1 MLNRRPEHASSLV
14 VFSATEKSCP
24 SLELILS
31 GLEPPFPGAILVAC
45 RDVASEALAEE
56 LRRTIALDVVLATDG
71 RCAALRGRVH
81 LVAFDTPVVFEDAA
95 RQSDAGGTRAESVV
109 LAGAL
114 DSFDGYTTL
123 AVLGEEHP
131 LFTEADVQAVRDAG
145 GMVVHEQR
153 GVYGWTIPPEP
164 SDIGVPT
171 EEFAATLDELLSF
184 EEQPALAQRRMLHVL
199 LGEVRQRAGIDFREY
214 KLPTVMRRV
223 FRLMNGGGFGSLA
236 EYLGYL
242 RRHPDG
248 YARLVRTLL
257 INVTE
262 FFRDPQLFEY
272 LRDDVMPQLIEHAS
286 RNGNELRLWSAG
298 CATGE
303 EAYSLAI
310 LTLEALGDRIGEFHV
325 RIFAT
330 DLNEDAV
337 AFARHGVYPQ
347 SAFEGVPREY
357 VDRYFTERPDGFE
370 VKKHVRNLTV
380 FGQHDL
386 AQRAPFPRI
395 DLILCRNVLIYFA
408 KELQQRT
415 LQLFAFSL
423 RTDGYLALGKAE
435 TTSPLPEYFRPVH
448 RGFKVYQR
456 YGPRVLI
463 PPTSLRDAGT
473 TAREGLRA
481 GLAREA
487 HAVSRPLPSALSM
500 LPTTARLTS
509 PFGARRPADSGA
521 ASDPLAALTESTI
534 GLVLVDRRYDI
545 VAINHSGRALLNIH
559 GIGVGEDLL
568 HSASGI
574 DIMQLRLAIDS
585 AFGGETRDGAQEFE
599 IVDPVNDASRSLLLT
614 CRAQEL
620 DAEPALHVAIV
631 IVDITPQVARR
642 RAAERRAE
650 ELRAQIED
658 MGGKLDH
665 LTSRQR
671 ALLNANDE
679 LTTMNVELRTT
690 NEHLLIA
697 AEEATSAA
705 EEIETLNEE
714 MQATNEELETLNE
727 ELQATV
733 EELNT
738 TNDELEARSTEYQEL
753 ASVREEQRV
762 EKERECR
769 RLQLALE
776 AVDHAIAVF
785 GDDGTPAYE
794 NAAYRRYFEN
804 GEPTFERDGDGAA
817 RDPIRRARRGEAFSE
832 RFLVTYGDGSAIP
845 VFVRAEQYRADGVAG
860 LVLRIDRV
868 GDGAADGSA

>member
-1 MLNRRPEHASSLV
+1 MTNRNPNQASSLV
-14 VFSATEKSCP
+14 VLSATEESRR

-31 GLEPPFPGAILVAC
+31 GVGQPFPGCILVAC
-45 RDVASEALAEE
+45 RGVDMDELVEE
-56 LRRTIALDVVLATDG
+56 LRRSTLLAVAVATDG
-71 RCAALRGRVH
+71 RCEALRGRVH
-81 LVAFDTPVVFEDAA
+81 VVAFGTPVVFEGAVH
-95 RQSDAGGTRAESVV
+95 RSDAGGTRAESAT
-109 LAGAL
+109 LAGGLA
-114 DSFDGYTTL
+114 SFDGYTTVV
-123 AVLGEEHP
+123 VLGEEHP
-131 LFTEADVQAVRDAG
+131 LFSETDLNAVREAG
-145 GMVVHEQR
+145 GMVLHEQR
-153 GVYGWTIPPEP
+153 GAYGWTVPPET
-164 SDIGVPT
+164 SDIGVAT
-171 EEFAATLDELLSF
+171 EELAATLNELLAF
-184 EEQPALAQRRMLHVL
+184 EEQPVLAQQRMLRVL
-199 LGEVRQRAGIDFREY
+199 LGELRHQAGIDFREY
-214 KLPTVMRRV
+214 KTPTMMRRV
-223 FRLMNGGGFGSLA
+223 FRLMNGGSFGSLA
-236 EYLGYL
+236 EYLGHL
-242 RRHPDG
+242 RRHPEG

-272 LRDDVMPQLIEHAS
+272 LRDDVMPQLIEHAT

-310 LTLEALGDRIGEFHV
+310 LVLEALGERIADFHV
-325 RIFAT
+325 RVFAT
-330 DLNEDAV
+330 DLNDEAI
-337 AFARHGVYPQ
+337 AFARHGVYPE

-357 VDRYFTERPDGFE
+357 VERYFIERPDGFE

-415 LQLFAFSL
+415 LQIFAFSL
-423 RTDGYLALGKAE
+423 RTDGILALGKAE
-435 TTSPLPEYFRPVH
+435 TTNPLPEYFRPVH
-448 RGFKVYQR
+448 RAYKVYQR
-456 YGPRVLI
+456 FGPRVLI
-463 PPTSLRDAGT
+463 PPTSIRDAGT

-481 GLAREA
+481 GLVRES
-487 HAVSRPLPSALSM
+487 HAASRALPTALSLLPSAG
-500 LPTTARLTS
+500 RLTAAYGTRR
-509 PFGARRPADSGA
+509 GANA
-521 ASDPLAALTESTI
+521 APGNESLTALTESTI
-534 GLVLVDRRYDI
+534 GIVLVDRRYDI
-545 VAINHSGRALLNIH
+545 VAINHAARGLLNIH
-559 GIGVGEDLL
+559 GVGVGEDLL

-574 DIMQLRLAIDS
+574 ESMQLRLAIDA
-585 AFGGETRDGAQEFE
+585 AFGGEARGAALELE
-599 IVDPVNDASRSLLLT
+599 VVDHVSDASRSLLVT
-614 CRAQEL
+614 CQAQEL
-620 DAEPALHVAIV
+620 DVEPAPHVAIV
-631 IVDITPQVARR
+631 MVDITPQIARS
-642 RAAERRAE
+642 RAAERRNE
-650 ELRAQIED
+650 ELGAQIAEITA
-658 MGGKLDH
+658 KVDH

-697 AEEATSAA
+697 TEEATSAA

-762 EKERECR
+762 RTERECL

-776 AVDHAIAVF
+776 AIGHAIAVF

-804 GEPTFERDGDGAA
+804 GTPAFHTDGGGAA

-832 RFLVTYGDGSAIP
+832 RLLMTCGDETALP
-845 VFVRAEQYRADGVAG
+845 VLVRAEPYRADGLSG
-860 LVLRIDRV
+860 LVLWIERAV
-868 GDGAADGSA
+868 DGAV

>member
-1 MLNRRPEHASSLV
+1 MLNRSPSQASSLV
-14 VFSATEKSCP
+14 VFSATMESRP
-24 SLELILS
+24 SLELILAGVS
-31 GLEPPFPGAILVAC
+31 APFPGCILVAC
-45 RDVASEALAEE
+45 QGVDMDELLGE
-56 LRRTIALDVVLATDG
+56 LRRCTLLDVVIASDG
-71 RCAALRGRVH
+71 QCQAQRGRVH
-81 LVAFDTPVVFEDAA
+81 LVAFGTPVRFAGAEH
-95 RQSDAGGTRAESVV
+95 RSDSGGTRAESATV
-109 LAGAL
+109 AGAL

-123 AVLGEEHP
+123 VVLGEGQP
-131 LFTEADVQAVRDAG
+131 LFVETDVTAVRDAG

-153 GVYGWTIPPEP
+153 GVYGWAIPPEP

-171 EEFAATLDELLSF
+171 GELAATLSELLVF
-184 EEQPALAQRRMLHVL
+184 EEQPALAQQRMLHVL
-199 LGEVRQRAGIDFREY
+199 LGEVRHCAGIDFREY
-214 KLPTVMRRV
+214 KIPTIMRRV
-223 FRLMNGGGFGSLA
+223 SRLVESGGFGSLA

-262 FFRDPQLFEY
+262 FFRDPQLFTV

-310 LTLEALGDRIGEFHV
+310 LTLEALGERIGEFHV

-330 DLNEDAV
+330 DLNEEAI
-337 AFARHGVYPQ
+337 AFARHGVYPE
-347 SAFEGVPREY
+347 SAFDGVPREY
-357 VDRYFTERPDGFE
+357 VERYFTERPDGFE

-395 DLILCRNVLIYFA
+395 DMILCRNVLIYFT

-415 LQLFAFSL
+415 LQIFAFSL
-423 RTDGYLALGKAE
+423 RNDGYLALGKAE
-435 TTSPLPEYFRPVH
+435 TTNPLPEYFQPAH
-448 RGFKVYQR
+448 RAYKVYKR
-456 YGPRVLI
+456 HGPRVLI
-463 PPTSLRDAGT
+463 PPTSIRDAGT

-481 GLAREA
+481 GLAREG
-487 HAVSRPLPSALSM
+487 HATSRALPTALSM
-500 LPTTARLTS
+500 LPSAARLTAAMGTGRV
-509 PFGARRPADSGA
+509 PDRAPAN
-521 ASDPLAALTESTI
+521 DPLAGLLTDMSI

-545 VAINHSGRALLNIH
+545 VAINQSARGLLNIH
-559 GIGVGEDLL
+559 GMGVGEDLL
-568 HSASGI
+568 HTASGI
-574 DIMQLRLAIDS
+574 DGMHLRLAIDA
-585 AFGGETRDGAQEFE
+585 AFGGEPRDGAQEFE
-599 IVDPVNDASRSLLLT
+599 IVDAASDTTRALLIT
-614 CRAQEL
+614 CQAHEPN
-620 DAEPALHVAIV
+620 AEPAVHVAIV
-631 IVDITPQVARR
+631 IVDVTSQVARR
-642 RAAERRAE
+642 RTAERRND
-650 ELRAQIED
+650 ELQAQ
-658 MGGKLDH
+658 LDEMTAKTNH

-671 ALLNANDE
+671 ALLNTNDE

-690 NEHLLIA
+690 TEHLLIA

-738 TNDELEARSTEYQEL
+738 TNDELESRSSEYLEL
-753 ASVREEQRV
+753 ASIREEQRV
-762 EKERECR
+762 KIEQECL

-785 GDDGTPAYE
+785 GEDGTPAYE
-794 NAAYRRYFEN
+794 NSAYRRYFAN
-804 GEPTFERDGDGAA
+804 GQPTFQHDGDGNGVAT
-817 RDPIRRARRGEAFSE
+817 DPIRRARGGEAFSE
-832 RFLVTYGDGSAIP
+832 RFRMTYPDGTAIAVHVTAEPYG
-845 VFVRAEQYRADGVAG
+845 ENGVSG
-860 LVLRIDRV
+860 LVLRIDR
-868 GDGAADGSA
+868 AADGAV

>member
-1 MLNRRPEHASSLV
+1 MLNRSPEQASSLIL
-14 VFSATEKSCP
+14 FSATEESCR

-31 GLEPPFPGAILVAC
+31 GLVPPFPGAILVAC
-45 RDVASEALAEE
+45 RGVDTEALAER
-56 LRRTIALDVVLATDG
+56 LRNATVLDVAVPSDG
-71 RCAALRGRVH
+71 RCLALRGRAH
-81 LVAFDTPVVFEDAA
+81 LVAFDTPVVFEDAT
-95 RQSDAGGTRAESVV
+95 RRGDAGGTRAESAM

-114 DSFDGYTTL
+114 ASFDGYTTL
-123 AVLGEEHP
+123 VVLAEEHP
-131 LFTEADVQAVRDAG
+131 LFTETDLSAVREAG

-153 GVYGWTIPPEP
+153 GVYGWAIPPEP

-171 EEFAATLDELLSF
+171 EELAATLNELLSF
-184 EEQPALAQRRMLHVL
+184 EEEPALAQRRMLHVL

-214 KLPTVMRRV
+214 KLPTIMRRI

-242 RRHPDG
+242 RRHPDE

-310 LTLEALGDRIGEFHV
+310 LTLEALGERIGDFHV

-337 AFARHGVYPQ
+337 AFARHGVYPE

-357 VDRYFTERPDGFE
+357 VDRYFVERPDGFE
-370 VKKHVRNLTV
+370 VKKLVRNLTV

-448 RGFKVYQR
+448 RTFKVYER

-463 PPTSLRDAGT
+463 PPSSLRDAGT

-481 GLAREA
+481 GLARESQA
-487 HAVSRPLPSALSM
+487 ATVAALPSVLSM
-500 LPTTARLTS
+500 LPSAGRLSS
-509 PFGARRPADSGA
+509 PFGAQRLGGSR
-521 ASDPLAALTESTI
+521 ASDPLAALTESAI

-545 VAINHSGRALLNIH
+545 VAINHSARALLNIH

-574 DIMQLRLAIDS
+574 DSMQLRLAIDA
-585 AFGGETRDGAQEFE
+585 AFGGEGRAAGQEFE
-599 IVDPVNDASRSLLLT
+599 IVDPVNDASHSLLVT
-614 CRAQEL
+614 CQAQQL
-620 DAEPALHVAIV
+620 DAEPAMHVAIV
-631 IVDITPQVARR
+631 LVDITSQVARR
-642 RAAERRAE
+642 RAAERRGE
-650 ELRAQIED
+650 DLRTQIEE
-658 MGGKLDH
+658 MSAKLDH

-733 EELNT
+733 EELNA
-738 TNDELEARSTEYQEL
+738 TNEELEARSTEYQEL

-762 EKERECR
+762 EKERECL
-769 RLQLALE
+769 RLQLALD

-785 GDDGTPAYE
+785 GDDGKPAYE
-794 NAAYRRYFEN
+794 NAAYRGYFER
-804 GEPTFERDGDGAA
+804 GEPAFERDGDGATH
-817 RDPIRRARRGEAFSE
+817 DPIRRARRGEAFSE
-832 RFLVTYGDGSAIP
+832 RLRLRYGDGTAVP
-845 VFVRAEQYRADGVAG
+845 VLVRAEPYRTDGVSG

-868 GDGAADGSA
+868 ADGAAEGAV